1 MWSMKETN
9 FLRQKLKNKY
19 SQYSW
24 YYGSYVVP
32 DFEGYA
38 IVIEATKID
47 NEVKKIVST
56 YVKNTNIRL
65 QLKNKQ
71 YLDDNIGLALL

>member
-1 MWSMKETN
+1 MWSQKETN
-9 FLRQKLKNKY
+9 NLRQKLKNKY

-24 YYGSYVVP
+24 YYNSYVVP

-38 IVIEATKID
+38 IVIETTKLD
-47 NEVKKIVST
+47 NEIKKLVPT
-56 YVKNTNIRL
+56 YIKNTNIRL

-71 YLDDNIGLALL
+71 YLDDAGEFTLS

>member
-1 MWSMKETN
+1 MWSAKETN
-9 FLRQKLKNKY
+9 NLRQKLKNKL
-19 SQYSW
+19 SQYAW
-24 YYGSYVVP
+24 YHNSYVVP

-38 IVIEATKID
+38 IVIEATRID
-47 NEVKKIVST
+47 DEIKKIVPL

-71 YLDDNIGLALL
+71 YLEDNMGLLTL